1 MNKEAIRDGFQYPIR
16 SETRHYTPTL
26 HSTIYIY
33 ACNGCGKE
41 ISDYTQ
47 KRVKGHIWCNEC
59 NKKRQRKYIANSK
72 KKSVLA
78 EIKDN
83 LDIYEIDGVLYYKVE
98 DLLKLFKQEN

>member
-1 MNKEAIRDGFQYPIR
+1 MAGVREDFQYPIKA
-16 SETRHYTPTL
+16 ETRHYTPTL

-41 ISDYTQ
+41 ISGYTQ

-59 NKKRQRKYIANSK
+59 NKKRQRKYVANSK
-72 KKSVLA
+72 KNQVLR

-83 LDIYEIDGVLYYKVE
+83 LDIHEIDGILYYKVE
-98 DLLKLFKQEN
+98 DLLELFKQEN